1 MTDIDTLFRQVM
13 DVAFHVHKDVGPGLL
28 ETVYETVLAD
38 SLRLAGFSVET
49 QKLIDIRIGDREF
62 RGAFRADLI
71 VNGLLLV
78 EIKSVE
84 NLAGVHLKQTLTYIR
99 LLNMHVGMLVNFGG
113 ATFKG
118 NVKRVIN
125 DRVPAK

>member
-1 MTDIDTLFRQVM
+1 MTDINPLFRQVM
-13 DVAFHVHKDVGPGLL
+13 NIAFNGHKDVGPGLL
-28 ETVYETVLAD
+28 ETVYETVMAD

-49 QKLIDIRIGDREF
+49 QKLIDIRICEREF

-71 VNGLLLV
+71 VNESLLV

-84 NLAGVHLKQTLTYIR
+84 NLAAVHLKQTLTYIR
-99 LLNMHVGMLVNFGG
+99 LLNMPVGMLVNFGG
-113 ATFKG
+113 PTFRG

-125 DRVPAK
+125 NQIPDQ

>member
-1 MTDIDTLFRQVM
+1 MNI
-13 DVAFHVHKDVGPGLL
+13 AFHVHKDVGPGLL
-28 ETVYETVLAD
+28 ETVYETVMAD

-49 QKLIDIRIGDREF
+49 QKLIDIRIGEREF

-71 VNGLLLV
+71 VNESLLV

-84 NLAGVHLKQTLTYIR
+84 NLAAVHLKQTLTYIR
-99 LLNMHVGMLVNFGG
+99 LLNMPVGMLVNFGG
-113 ATFKG
+113 ATFRG

-125 DRVPAK
+125 NQIPDQ